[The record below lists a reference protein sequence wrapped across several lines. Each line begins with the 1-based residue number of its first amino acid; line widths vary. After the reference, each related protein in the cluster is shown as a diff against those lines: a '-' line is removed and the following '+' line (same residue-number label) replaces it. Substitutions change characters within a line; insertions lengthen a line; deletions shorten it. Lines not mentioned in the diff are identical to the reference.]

1 MFEENQLVVPLSQ
14 SLVNYINQQ
23 SAPLRMKP
31 FRTGFFI
38 KNERIHYKVTTPT
51 DEIENPLD
59 FKQLP
64 LDLKALGGADTNN
77 LVYFKQ
83 IVKLFANSL
92 KLVIEDYFLWHV
104 NAEARDVIADPDVS
118 KIRIA
123 LKPDCTALT
132 FTCTINDAI
141 SRAAFDNLLIVASQ
155 PTFRLAPDRPF
166 EQVIMDHAPI
176 YQLSL
181 IIELRG

>member
-1 MFEENQLVVPLSQ
+1 MLDENPLVVPLSQ
-14 SLVNYINQQ
+14 SLVNYINHQ
-23 SAPLRMKP
+23 STPLQMKP
-31 FRTGFFI
+31 FRTEFFI
-38 KNERIHYKVTTPT
+38 KNDRIHYRVTTPAT
-51 DEIENPLD
+51 EIENPLD

-83 IVKLFANSL
+83 LVKLFATSL

-104 NAEARDVIADPDVS
+104 NAEARDVIADPAVS
-118 KIRIA
+118 EVRIA

-141 SRAAFDNLLIVASQ
+141 SRAAFDNLLVVANQS
-155 PTFRLAPDRPF
+155 TFRLAPDRPF
-166 EQVIMDHAPI
+166 EQVIVDRSPI

-181 IIELRG
+181 IIALRA